1 MTHLVSVN
9 FDSPTLAIK
18 KNVKVEIAQNKTNIY
33 IYINKLLRTDPSAEI
48 C

>member
-1 MTHLVSVN
+1 MSMTHLVSVN

-33 IYINKLLRTDPSAEI
+33 IYQQIIED
-48 C
+48 